1 MNKITKFTI
10 VVLPSIV
17 GIGIVWVGN
26 KFIKNEKRLKDRE
39 LELKLQVN
47 RGFD

>member
-1 MNKITKFTI
+1 MNRITKFTT
-10 VVLPSIV
+10 VVFPSIV
-17 GIGIVWVGN
+17 GIGIVWIGN